1 MLNEGRLVEFD
12 APYVLLQKQA
22 GPLYELVAKT
32 GTAEAYHLLEI
43 AKDAYIRS
51 NDSLAISTK
60 NIKSNISSSDQ
71 IKDNPV
77 NHSLKQA
84 SVVEAMQNTLTVQ
97 GTFDSKNNGNG
108 ISDIKTLPIENI
120 SERRIANELMP
131 LDSVRSQHEHVSSCT
146 EDTYL

>member
-12 APYVLLQKQA
+12 VPYILLQKQA
-22 GPLYELVAKT
+22 GPLYELVTKT
-32 GTAEAYHLLEI
+32 GTAEAYQLLEI
-43 AKDAYIRS
+43 AKDAYTRS
-51 NDSLAISTK
+51 NDSLSLSSK
-60 NIKSNISSSDQ
+60 NVTSYISSCDP

-84 SVVEAMQNTLTVQ
+84 SLVEAMHNTLTVER
-97 GTFDSKNNGNG
+97 TCDSKKNENG
-108 ISDIKTLPIENI
+108 ISDIKALPIEDL
-120 SERRIANELMP
+120 SERRIATEPFP